1 MVLATTDDAA
11 TNELLER
18 FIDGV
23 RPLVPLVSV
32 WVHGSIA
39 AGTDYRPGRSDLDLI
54 AVVERPCTDA
64 EEKELASLHEGLERA
79 SPIAAV
85 AEKLHCSYVALQ
97 ELDEPERDHLT
108 WAMRELFRRPVSPV
122 TRVELHRFGRVLY
135 GRPVAGLLPEVTD
148 GQLKEYIVRNTRE
161 YVLPVLDK
169 EDLFR
174 ADEWVDYG
182 MLALAR
188 ALVTLRDGTLITK
201 AEAFGVLARLGAPAE
216 VVADIRKRRYGGG
229 AGPGPGSEAEPAATA
244 LSSSPPSS
252 SPEWLDRRA
261 QLTLAFLRPQA
272 QWIVDAYDEG

>member
-39 AGTDYRPGRSDLDLI
+39 AGADYQPGRSDLDLI

-64 EEKELASLHEGLERA
+64 EEKELAALHEGLERA
-79 SPIAAV
+79 RPL
-85 AEKLHCSYVALQ
+85 AEKLHCSYVPRQ
-97 ELDEPERDHLT
+97 ELAGPERDHLT
-108 WAMRELFRRPVSPV
+108 WAMRELFRRPVDPV
-122 TRVELHRFGRVLY
+122 TRAELHRFGRVLY

-148 GQLKEYIVRNTRE
+148 GQLKEYIVRNARE
-161 YVLPVLDK
+161 YLLPCLEREELFQ
-169 EDLFR
+169 EDP
-174 ADEWVDYG
+174 WVDYG
-182 MLALAR
+182 MLSSAR

-216 VVADIRKRRYGGG
+216 VVADIRRRRYGTE
-229 AGPGPGSEAEPAATA
+229 AGVGPA
-244 LSSSPPSS
+244 

-261 QLTLAFLRPQA
+261 QLTLAFLRPQLR
-272 QWIVDAYDEG
+272 WIVDTYDEG